1 MKMDFGWANVEL
13 FPSGPYSIC
22 DEARSCVLG
31 LAFERQRGV
40 HAIGSDG
47 RQDFDAWPG
56 DLAYTSPNVNI
67 FSESMNGGEYLAL
80 HVARTVS
87 DQMLDAPLAA
97 PRVIFHGDRRAVWL
111 GWRLRLLMLASQPDS
126 QLIEEQLALLLEC
139 GLSHL
144 KLPQGS
150 PGRYDLDRKIHSRVL
165 EYIDDAIDG
174 PLGLDELARLAGM
187 PLLRFLRSFAN
198 AVGTTPHA
206 YITERRLQRARS
218 LLCSTDEPVAAIAA
232 DCGFAHQSHL
242 GAVLKTRLGL
252 SPHQYRTLRGRAQ

>member
-13 FPSGPYSIC
+13 FPSAPYSIC
-22 DEARSCVLG
+22 DESRLCVLG

-56 DLAYTSPNVNI
+56 DLAYTSPDVNI
-67 FSESMNGGEYLAL
+67 FSESMTGGEYLAL
-80 HVARTVS
+80 HVARTAS
-87 DQMLDAPLAA
+87 DLMSDAPLAA
-97 PRVIFHGDRRAVWL
+97 PRVVFHGDRRAVQL

-126 QLIEEQLALLLEC
+126 QLIEEQVALLLDC
-139 GLSHL
+139 GLSLL
-144 KLPQGS
+144 KQPEGS

-165 EYIDDAIDG
+165 EYIDDAING
-174 PLGLDELARLAGM
+174 PLGLDELARVAGM

-206 YITERRLQRARS
+206 YITERRLQRARL

-242 GAVLKTRLGL
+242 GAVLKARLGL
-252 SPHQYRTLRGRAQ
+252 SPHEYRVLSRRAK